1 MLYFSGLMRGNVF
14 LQGFISFE
22 DVAMDFTWEE
32 WQDLEDAQKILYK
45 DVMLEIYSNLMF
57 LGQSIAK
64 PAVIFK
70 LELGG
75 DPWTLEGLPS
85 LSFPG

>member
-22 DVAMDFTWEE
+22 DVAVDFTWEE

-45 DVMLEIYSNLMF
+45 DVMLETYSNLMF
-57 LGQSIAK
+57 LG
-64 PAVIFK
+64 
-70 LELGG
+70 
-75 DPWTLEGLPS
+75 
-85 LSFPG
+85 